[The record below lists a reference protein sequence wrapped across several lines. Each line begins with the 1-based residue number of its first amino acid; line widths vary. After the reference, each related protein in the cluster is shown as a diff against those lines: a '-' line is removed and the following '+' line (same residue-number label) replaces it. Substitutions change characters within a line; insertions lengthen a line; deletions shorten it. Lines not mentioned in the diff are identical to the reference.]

1 MSENPLVPK
10 VEIVENGI
18 PVSQER
24 VDPNVAAFIVQSV
37 QAAQLVKLRKLEE
50 SKIPTGEISLS
61 RTITDTIKEIT
72 LSRPW
77 LSFTLAND
85 GAGDVLLRIN
95 TLDGSDEGAAIGSGE
110 NYNFSSDYPIV
121 KKLFLVTTARTTA
134 NVRIR
139 ALEGRPIG

>member
-1 MSENPLVPK
+1 MSENPLV
-10 VEIVENGI
+10 VEIIENGV

-24 VDPNVAAFIVQSV
+24 IDPGAMQFIAQMAAT
-37 QAAQLVKLRKLEE
+37 AQLVKLRKLEE
-50 SKIPTGEISLS
+50 SKVPTGEISLS

-72 LSRPW
+72 LSKPW

-95 TLDGSDEGAAIGSGE
+95 TLEGSDEGAAIESGE

-121 KKLFLVTTARTTA
+121 KKLFLVTATAGTTA
-134 NVRIR
+134 NIRLR
-139 ALEGRPIG
+139 ALEGRPLG